1 MDGAKA
7 IALPCKKGQSLQ
19 VKPLR
24 GSDLVWESFDKNG
37 DLWFE
42 TQISLYDFKPIRTS
56 DEDVSFFLHKLLRG
70 AVRLNSEF
78 LNNWNGFR
86 INTFLEFPRDW
97 GLGSSSSIIYAVS
110 EWADVNPFLLYYE
123 IANGSAFDVACA
135 FLDGP
140 ITYTKSDDE
149 ISYAELELN
158 FPFEKCLFLVH
169 RGKKQNT
176 EAAINYYR
184 KAVKQSDKL
193 VQSISDISDEIIQ
206 CTDKSD
212 FEKLIREHEAI
223 ISDAIGVPSVQKEK
237 FSDFNGT
244 IKSLGAW
251 GGDFMLVVANEPEDR
266 VKEYFKSKGLNTV
279 MPYSSLVL

>member
-7 IALPCKKGQSLQ
+7 IALPCKKGQKLQ

-24 GSDLVWESFDKNG
+24 GSDLVWESFDENG

-56 DEDVSFFLHKLLRG
+56 DDDVSHFLYKLLRG

-86 INTFLEFPRDW
+86 VNTFLEFPRDW
-97 GLGSSSSIIYAVS
+97 GLGSSSSVIYAVS
-110 EWADVNPFLLYYE
+110 EWADVNPFMLYYE
-123 IANGSAFDVACA
+123 MANGSAYDVACA

-140 ITYTKSDDE
+140 ITYVRTDDE
-149 ISYAELELN
+149 ISYSEVDFKL
-158 FPFEKCLFLVH
+158 PFEECLYLVH

-176 EAAINYYR
+176 EASINYYR
-184 KAVKQSDKL
+184 KTVKNSNQL
-193 VQSISDISDEIIQ
+193 VDSISNISEEILK
-206 CTDKSD
+206 CEDRGS
-212 FEKLIREHEAI
+212 FEKLIVEHEEI
-223 ISDAIGVPSVQKEK
+223 ISSAIGIPMVQKEK
-237 FSDFNGT
+237 FSDFEGT

-251 GGDFMLVVANEPEDR
+251 GGDFMLVVTEQPLDK
-266 VKEYFKSKGLNTV
+266 VKDYFSSKGLNTV
-279 MPYSSLVL
+279 LPYSEVVL

>member
-7 IALPCKKGQSLQ
+7 IALPCKKGQSLH

-24 GSDLVWESFDKNG
+24 GSDLVWESFDENG

-56 DEDVSFFLHKLLRG
+56 DDDVSYFLHKLLRG

-86 INTFLEFPRDW
+86 INTFLEFPRNW
-97 GLGSSSSIIYAVS
+97 GLGSSSSLIYAVS

-135 FLDGP
+135 FADKP

-149 ISYAELELN
+149 ISYSELELS
-158 FPFEKCLFLVH
+158 FPFDKCLFLVH

-176 EAAINYYR
+176 EAAINYYK
-184 KAVKQSDKL
+184 KATKQSDSF
-193 VQSISDISDEIIQ
+193 VQSISEISDSIIS
-206 CTDKSD
+206 CKDKSE
-212 FEKLIREHEAI
+212 FEKLLQEHESL
-223 ISDAIGVPSVQKEK
+223 ISSVIGIPPVQKEK
-237 FSDFNGT
+237 FGDFNGT

-251 GGDFMLVVANEPEDR
+251 GGDFMLVVANEPEVK
-266 VKEYFKSKGLNTV
+266 VKEYFAGKGLKTV
-279 MPYSSLVL
+279 LPYSDLVL

>member
-1 MDGAKA
+1 M
-7 IALPCKKGQSLQ
+7 PCKKGQSLE

-24 GSDLVWESFDKNG
+24 GSDLVWESFDENG

-56 DEDVSFFLHKLLRG
+56 DDDVSHFLHKLLRG

-86 INTFLEFPRDW
+86 INTFLEFSRDW
-97 GLGSSSSIIYAVS
+97 GLGSSSSLIYAVS

-135 FLDGP
+135 FVDGP
-140 ITYTKSDDE
+140 ITYIKTDDE
-149 ISYAELELN
+149 ISYSEIDLDL
-158 FPFEKCLFLVH
+158 PFKDSLFLVH

-184 KAVKQSDKL
+184 KTVSESDKL
-193 VQSISDISDEIIQ
+193 VRSISDITDAIIECQ
-206 CTDKSD
+206 DKST
-212 FEKLIREHEAI
+212 FEKLIKNHEEI
-223 ISDAIGVPSVQKEK
+223 ISAAIGIPTVQKDR

-251 GGDFMLVVANEPEDR
+251 GGDFMLVVSDDPLEKVR
-266 VKEYFKSKGLNTV
+266 KYFVAKGLTIV
-279 MPYSSLVL
+279 LPYNDLVL